1 MRIVIVVPRYKV
13 CDHVSRILS
22 KSFDYQT
29 SMWDFSRIICS
40 VSQCGELAEKVSE
53 IIDPH
58 YVDVVDMSEVQVLI
72 TTDIFFSLMLVTY
85 FGFFS
90 SYVAG
95 QDEFSAVITR
105 SLVTLVLGIETKFDT
120 EMAAMTRVPWGALDS
135 VGDQSG

>member
-1 MRIVIVVPRYKV
+1 MGLLK
-13 CDHVSRILS
+13 
-22 KSFDYQT
+22 DYLL
-29 SMWDFSRIICS
+29 S

-58 YVDVVDMSEVQVLI
+58 YVDVVDISEVQVLI
-72 TTDIFFSLMLVTY
+72 TTDIFFFPDVTY

-95 QDEFSAVITR
+95 QDEFSAVIRR

-120 EMAAMTRVPWGALDS
+120 EMAAMTRVPWGTLDC